1 MISCN
6 LMIIYKFF
14 FNLDLAFKVAQVMQ
28 AEPHVMVLHYNI
40 IVEKR
45 VVLIYLNDSLSATT
59 GINMNNL
66 LNAQTIEWIDLLLQN
81 ANYGLF

>member
-1 MISCN
+1 
-6 LMIIYKFF
+6 MIIYKFLF
-14 FNLDLAFKVAQVMQ
+14 DLHLAFKVAQVFQ
-28 AEPHVMVLHYNI
+28 TEPHVMVLHYNI

-45 VVLIYLNDSLSATT
+45 VVLVYFNDSLSATT

-81 ANYGLF
+81 AN